1 MHQISWQKGRLM
13 KLWFKMGNLSSTIVV
28 NSFTQQEDLKMRS
41 GSLSLVKTL
50 LFVEGVLKS
59 RSFQIN
65 DSIKSS
71 FSWAYKL
78 HFWEI

>member
-28 NSFTQQEDLKMRS
+28 NSFTQQEDLIMRS

>member
-1 MHQISWQKGRLM
+1 M
-13 KLWFKMGNLSSTIVV
+13 KLWFKMGNLSSIIVV

-71 FSWAYKL
+71 FSWVSI
-78 HFWEI
+78 FV